1 MLAPKVEVLWT
12 RGVDACPFVSFA
24 VLGLGQAGSY
34 GPVSVAGRRVGEA
47 LRERDILHH
56 VNDQHKFKDDR
67 LIYRMRAVEGI
78 EGDGSSV
85 GPTVPQLLNQSRY
98 MMGAWFLKQVRS
110 LPASFG
116 S

>member
-1 MLAPKVEVLWT
+1 VVWTLARLSHLP
-12 RGVDACPFVSFA
+12 C
-24 VLGLGQAGSY
+24 LGWGRLVRTGRCQSREEGSQF
-34 GPVSVAGRRVGEA
+34 GEA